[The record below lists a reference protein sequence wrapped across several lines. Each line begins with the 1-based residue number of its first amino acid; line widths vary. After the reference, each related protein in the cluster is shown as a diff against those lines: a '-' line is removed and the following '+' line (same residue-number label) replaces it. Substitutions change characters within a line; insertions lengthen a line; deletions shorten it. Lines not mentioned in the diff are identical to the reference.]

1 VASHTSRIIV
11 SLAAASAAACA
22 ATATRG
28 LASAE
33 REPGQPIVSTS
44 MTFTGSFRTLLQ
56 SSGTVGTA
64 TKIHV
69 DGTVTVI
76 STGIGNSKTRVRL
89 TINTPIFNEALPW
102 AIAPGNCG
110 NGAIAVMAVNK
121 FGTIDVGS
129 GGSGSIEA
137 DLAVALSPGEQ
148 YHVEIYNAGQ
158 TLSDVIACA
167 NLRKADK

>member
-1 VASHTSRIIV
+1 VASQTSRIIV
-11 SLAAASAAACA
+11 AVAAAA
-22 ATATRG
+22 ATACAGAAARSGAGT
-28 LASAE
+28 E
-33 REPGQPIVSTS
+33 REPGQPTVSTS
-44 MTFTGSFRTLLQ
+44 MTLTGSFRSLLQ
-56 SSGTVGTA
+56 SSGSVGTA

-76 STGIGNSKTRVRL
+76 STGVGNSKTRVRL
-89 TINTPIFNEALPW
+89 TINTPIFNEQLPW

-129 GGSGSIEA
+129 GGSGSIEV
-137 DLAVALSPGEQ
+137 DLAVALTSGEQ
-148 YHVEIYNAGQ
+148 YHVEIYSAGQ
-158 TLSDVIACA
+158 TLADVIACA